1 MNFQNTATQIRP
13 CIVSK
18 AIFALGLKN
27 NIPQQNVRQSC
38 TPDYWIRTINTICV
52 LNGVNNDVQR
62 QTAINRFDELINN

>member
-1 MNFQNTATQIRP
+1 MNFQNTDTQIRP

-27 NIPQQNVRQSC
+27 NTPQQNVHQSC
-38 TPDYWIRTINTICV
+38 TQDYWIRTINTICV
-52 LNGVNNDVQR
+52 LNGVNNNVQR